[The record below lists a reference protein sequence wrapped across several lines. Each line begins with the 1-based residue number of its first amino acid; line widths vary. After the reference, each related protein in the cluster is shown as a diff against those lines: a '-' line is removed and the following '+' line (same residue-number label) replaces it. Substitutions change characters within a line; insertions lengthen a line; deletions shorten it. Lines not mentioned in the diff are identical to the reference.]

1 MAAVH
6 EVGAWRGLI
15 LLLVVT
21 AGSGCEANRITGPT
35 RPVPTNVGFADVPA
49 DLVTTRIE
57 GRVVDEDEAALPD
70 ATVTIARV
78 LSDGRYLSLEQS
90 AARATA
96 DDRGGFGF
104 NASLPRKWSEIVLSV
119 LRDGYDPTDVY
130 VDRSQATAVVLRA
143 YRTLTIRPGESID
156 TRLSLGS
163 YVCGLESSR
172 CRRVFV
178 SAPSGE
184 VIDLEVTPSSAD
196 DEVGLLVGEIA
207 PSFFK
212 VEPHVTM
219 TGGPV
224 WIVGPNAR
232 VTLTARRLAGR

>member
-1 MAAVH
+1 MAPVH

-15 LLLVVT
+15 LLLAVT
-21 AGSGCEANRITGPT
+21 AGSPGCEANRITGPAL
-35 RPVPTNVGFADVPA
+35 PVPTNVGFADA
-49 DLVTTRIE
+49 DLITTRIE

-78 LSDGRYLSLEQS
+78 LSDGRYLSVEQS

-104 NASLPRKWSEIVLSV
+104 NANLPRKWSEIVLRV
-119 LRDGYDPTDVY
+119 LRDGYDPTDIY
-130 VDRSQATAVVLRA
+130 VDRSLATAVVLRA

-163 YVCGLESSR
+163 YVCGMESYR
-172 CRRVFV
+172 CRRVIV
-178 SAPSGE
+178 SATSGE
-184 VIDLEVTPSSAD
+184 VIDLEVIPSSAD
-196 DEVGLLVGEIA
+196 DEVGLLVGEMA
-207 PSFFK
+207 PAFFK
-212 VEPHVTM
+212 VERHVTL

-232 VTLTARRLAGR
+232 VTLTARAAGR

>member
-1 MAAVH
+1 MAAGH
-6 EVGAWRGLI
+6 EVGAWRGLV
-15 LLLVVT
+15 LLLAVT
-21 AGSGCEANRITGPT
+21 AGSACETNRITGAT
-35 RPVPTNVGFADVPA
+35 LPVPTSVGFADV
-49 DLVTTRIE
+49 DLVTSRIE

-78 LSDGRYLSLEQS
+78 LSDGRYQPVEQS

-104 NASLPRKWSEIVLSV
+104 NASLPRKWSEIVLRV
-119 LRDGYDPTDVY
+119 LRDGYDPTDIY
-130 VDRSQATAVVLRA
+130 VDRSLATAVVLRA

-156 TRLSLGS
+156 IRLSLGS
-163 YVCGLESSR
+163 YVCGMESSR
-172 CRRVFV
+172 CRRVIV

-184 VIDLEVTPSSAD
+184 VIDLEVTPSNAD

-207 PSFFK
+207 PAFFK
-212 VEPHVTM
+212 VERHVTL

-232 VTLTARRLAGR
+232 VTLTARAAGR

>member
-1 MAAVH
+1 MAAGH

-15 LLLVVT
+15 LLLAMT
-21 AGSGCEANRITGPT
+21 AGSGCEANRITGAT
-35 RPVPTNVGFADVPA
+35 LPVPTSVGFADV
-49 DLVTTRIE
+49 DLVTSRIE

-78 LSDGRYLSLEQS
+78 LSDGRYQPVEQS

-104 NASLPRKWSEIVLSV
+104 NASLPRKWSEIVLRV
-119 LRDGYDPTDVY
+119 LRDGYDPTDIY
-130 VDRSQATAVVLRA
+130 VDRSLATAVVLRA

-156 TRLSLGS
+156 IRLSLGS
-163 YVCGLESSR
+163 YVCGMESWR
-172 CRRVFV
+172 CRRVIV

-184 VIDLEVTPSSAD
+184 VIDLEVTPSNAD

-207 PSFFK
+207 PAFFK
-212 VEPHVTM
+212 VERHVTL

-224 WIVGPNAR
+224 WIVGPNAT
-232 VTLTARRLAGR
+232 VTLTARAAGR

>member
-1 MAAVH
+1 MAAGH
-6 EVGAWRGLI
+6 EVGAWRGLV
-15 LLLVVT
+15 LLLAVT
-21 AGSGCEANRITGPT
+21 AGSPGCEANRITGPT
-35 RPVPTNVGFADVPA
+35 LPVPTNVGFADA
-49 DLVTTRIE
+49 DLITTRIE

-78 LSDGRYLSLEQS
+78 LSDGRYLSVEQS

-104 NASLPRKWSEIVLSV
+104 NANLPRKWSEIVLRV
-119 LRDGYDPTDVY
+119 LRDGYDPTDIY
-130 VDRSQATAVVLRA
+130 VDRSLATAVVLRA

-163 YVCGLESSR
+163 YVCGMESYR
-172 CRRVFV
+172 CRRVIV
-178 SAPSGE
+178 NATSGE
-184 VIDLEVTPSSAD
+184 VIDLEVIPSSAD
-196 DEVGLLVGEIA
+196 DEVGLLVGEMA
-207 PSFFK
+207 PAFFK
-212 VEPHVTM
+212 VERHVTL

-232 VTLTARRLAGR
+232 VTLTARVAGR

>member
-6 EVGAWRGLI
+6 EVAAWRGLV
-15 LLLVVT
+15 LLIAVT

-35 RPVPTNVGFADVPA
+35 PPVPTNVGFADGQA
-49 DLVTTRIE
+49 DVITTRIE
-57 GRVVDEDEAALPD
+57 GRVVDEDDDALPD

-78 LSDGRYLSLEQS
+78 LSDGQYKPAEPS
-90 AARATA
+90 AGRATA

-104 NASLPRKWSEIVLSV
+104 DASLPRRWSEIVLRV
-119 LRDGYDPTDVY
+119 VRDGYDPTDVY

-143 YRTLTIRPGESID
+143 YRTLTIRSGESID
-156 TRLSLGS
+156 IRLSLGS
-163 YVCGLESSR
+163 YVCGLESWR
-172 CRRVFV
+172 CRRVLV

-184 VIDLEVTPSSAD
+184 VIDLEVTPSNAD

-207 PSFFK
+207 PAFFK
-212 VEPHVTM
+212 VERHVTL

-224 WIVGPNAR
+224 WIVGPNAS
-232 VTLTARRLAGR
+232 VTLTARRR

>member
-6 EVGAWRGLI
+6 EVGAWRGLV
-15 LLLVVT
+15 LLLAVT

-35 RPVPTNVGFADVPA
+35 PPVPTNVGFADVPA
-49 DLVTTRIE
+49 DLITARIE

-78 LSDGRYLSLEQS
+78 LSDGRYLSMEQS

-104 NASLPRKWSEIVLSV
+104 NASLPRKWSEIVLRV
-119 LRDGYDPTDVY
+119 LRDGYDPTDIY
-130 VDRSQATAVVLRA
+130 VDRSLATAVVLRA

-163 YVCGLESSR
+163 YVCGMESSR
-172 CRRVFV
+172 CRRVIV

-184 VIDLEVTPSSAD
+184 VIDLEVTPSNAD
-196 DEVGLLVGEIA
+196 DEVGLLVGETA
-207 PSFFK
+207 PAFFK
-212 VEPHVTM
+212 VERHVTL

-232 VTLTARRLAGR
+232 VTLTARVAGR

>member
-6 EVGAWRGLI
+6 EVGAWRGLV
-15 LLLVVT
+15 LLLAVT
-21 AGSGCEANRITGPT
+21 AVSGCEANRITGPT
-35 RPVPTNVGFADVPA
+35 STVPTNIGLADGPA
-49 DLVTTRIE
+49 DLITTRIE

-78 LSDGRYLSLEQS
+78 LSDGHYKPMEQS

-104 NASLPRKWSEIVLSV
+104 NASLPRKWSEIVLTV
-119 LRDGYDPTDVY
+119 RRDGYDPTEVY
-130 VDRSQATAVVLRA
+130 VDRSQATTVVLRA

-163 YVCGLESSR
+163 YVCGLESWR

-184 VIDLEVTPSSAD
+184 VIDLEVTPSNAE
-196 DEVGLLVGEIA
+196 DEVGLLVGEVA
-207 PSFFK
+207 PAFFK
-212 VEPHVTM
+212 AERHVTLR
-219 TGGPV
+219 GGPV
-224 WIVGPNAR
+224 WIVGPNAS
-232 VTLTARRLAGR
+232 VTLTARVAGR